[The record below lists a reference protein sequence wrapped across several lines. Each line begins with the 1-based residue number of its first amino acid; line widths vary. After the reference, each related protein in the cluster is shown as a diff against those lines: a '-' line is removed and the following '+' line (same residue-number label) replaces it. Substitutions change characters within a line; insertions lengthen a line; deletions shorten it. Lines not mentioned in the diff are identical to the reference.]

1 MIEPVAATVK
11 QVRCPQCGKM
21 SAYHGGNAY
30 RPFCGKRCKLIDLGA
45 WANDAYVIAGPPLA
59 GMAAKEGGGVPPLPP
74 DGDHTL

>member
-11 QVRCPQCGKM
+11 LVRCPQCGNL
-21 SAYHGGNAY
+21 SAYHSENAY

-45 WANDAYVIAGPPLA
+45 WANDAYVIAGSPLE
-59 GMAAKEGGGVPPLPP
+59 GMAANEGGAESPLPP